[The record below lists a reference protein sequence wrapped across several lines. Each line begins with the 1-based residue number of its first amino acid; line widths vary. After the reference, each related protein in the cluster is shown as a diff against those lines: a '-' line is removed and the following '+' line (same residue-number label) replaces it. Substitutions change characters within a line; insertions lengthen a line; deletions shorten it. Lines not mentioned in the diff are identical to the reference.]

1 MNVMKYCNERKEFVH
16 VQRFIVA
23 SSDTWKVLKLNKYTG
38 VFYRVTNKI
47 YQELRKVIALL
58 ALLAGGHLGGVHELP
73 GLDHAPLVPLDVVA
87 EDGQN
92 GQHAQTLD
100 GHLLPHVV
108 LRGGGPG

>member
-1 MNVMKYCNERKEFVH
+1 MNVMKYCDCDERKEFVH

-58 ALLAGGHLGGVHELP
+58 AL
-73 GLDHAPLVPLDVVA
+73 
-87 EDGQN
+87 
-92 GQHAQTLD
+92 
-100 GHLLPHVV
+100 
-108 LRGGGPG
+108 